1 MVDGAFGYGLSI
13 NKRKKVVG
21 VRRAVSWKKGTDG
34 VLRRMQE
41 CRSGA
46 THFEA
51 SDNTDLLLSNRQ
63 RNNIIDLIIEN

>member
-1 MVDGAFGYGLSI
+1 MEEGDG
-13 NKRKKVVG
+13 V
-21 VRRAVSWKKGTDG
+21 

-41 CRSGA
+41 CRSGV

-51 SDNTDLLLSNRQ
+51 SDNSDLLLSNRQ